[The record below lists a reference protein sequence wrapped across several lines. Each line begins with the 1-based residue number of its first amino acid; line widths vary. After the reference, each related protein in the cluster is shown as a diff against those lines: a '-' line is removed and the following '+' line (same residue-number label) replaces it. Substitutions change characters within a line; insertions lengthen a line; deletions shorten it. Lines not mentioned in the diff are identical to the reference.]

1 LVQQQ
6 QRIGA
11 AGQPVLGGT
20 VAGQLNQVASR
31 FAVQEARADHK

>member
-11 AGQPVLGGT
+11 AGQAVLGGT
-20 VAGQLNQVASR
+20 VAGQINQVASR
-31 FAVQEARADHK
+31 GLPRSRGILY